1 MTDRP
6 GPPPE
11 QLPEPPPEERLP
23 ATRPQETMPA
33 ERFSAPP
40 PG

>member
-1 MTDRP
+1 MADQGGLPP

-11 QLPEPPPEERLP
+11 QLPEPGGAAEERLP

-33 ERFSAPP
+33 
-40 PG
+40 